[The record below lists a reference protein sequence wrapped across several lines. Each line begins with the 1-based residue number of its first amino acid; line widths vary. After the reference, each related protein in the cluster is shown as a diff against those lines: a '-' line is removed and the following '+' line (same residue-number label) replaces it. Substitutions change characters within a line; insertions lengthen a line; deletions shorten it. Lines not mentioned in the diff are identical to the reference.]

1 MTGEAG
7 DPALL
12 ALLKDLRKSVSRKRG
27 LQPWIIFSDQALDDM
42 SILYPF
48 TTDELKRCQGVGEG
62 KARKYGGEFLAL
74 IRKYVEENEIE
85 RPEDIVIRST
95 ESKSAHKVEI
105 IRAIDRKLPLEDI
118 ARSRNEDL
126 LELIDEMESIVYSGT
141 SLNLDY
147 CISQMMDEDDVE
159 EIFDYFRSAET
170 DHMEEALEELGDV
183 YSEEE
188 LRIVRLKF
196 ICEVAN

>member
-1 MTGEAG
+1 
-7 DPALL
+7 
-12 ALLKDLRKSVSRKRG
+12 
-27 LQPWIIFSDQALDDM
+27 
-42 SILYPF
+42 
-48 TTDELKRCQGVGEG
+48 
-62 KARKYGGEFLAL
+62 
-74 IRKYVEENEIE
+74 
-85 RPEDIVIRST
+85 
-95 ESKSAHKVEI
+95 
-105 IRAIDRKLPLEDI
+105 
-118 ARSRNEDL
+118 
-126 LELIDEMESIVYSGT
+126 MESIVYSGT